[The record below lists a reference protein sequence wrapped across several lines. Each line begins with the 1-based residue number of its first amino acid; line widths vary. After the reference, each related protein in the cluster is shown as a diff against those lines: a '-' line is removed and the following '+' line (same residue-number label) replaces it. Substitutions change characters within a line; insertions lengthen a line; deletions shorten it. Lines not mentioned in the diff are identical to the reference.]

1 MASLLRVVRA
11 TNAKGGRR
19 KLWRKLLLNA
29 VKGSEKLLVVLV
41 CLIQRMVL
49 VCRLVGRGSCDWLEG
64 QNVKQIRYIL
74 GGKHRLRETAGF
86 ILSIGIYSQI

>member
-11 TNAKGGRR
+11 TNAKGGR
-19 KLWRKLLLNA
+19 RKLLLNA

-64 QNVKQIRYIL
+64 QNVKQIR
-74 GGKHRLRETAGF
+74 
-86 ILSIGIYSQI
+86 